1 MANQQLHKRFTNEQ
15 VRDIVGKYVQKQIR
29 AKEACKY
36 LGIGRTRLHQLTTT
50 YRQNP
55 DKLTL
60 AYTRTVPTR
69 EVAKSVKGHILTELK
84 FEKEKIIDN
93 PSVPTTRY
101 NYSYIRNLL
110 WDKYQLQVSPPTL
123 ISLAGPD
130 DFWRLR

>member
-15 VRDIVGKYVQKQIR
+15 VRDIVGKYIQKQLR
-29 AKEACKY
+29 AKEACNY
-36 LGIGRTRLHQLTTT
+36 LSIGRTRLHQLTTT

-60 AYTRTVPTR
+60 VYNRTTPTH
-69 EVAKSVKGHILTELK
+69 EVAKSVKGHILAELK
-84 FEKEKIIDN
+84 FEKDKIIDN

-110 WDKYQLQVSPPTL
+110 WDKYDEKV
-123 ISLAGPD
+123 
-130 DFWRLR
+130 